1 MPVRLV
7 FVRNASKK
15 GDYLVLVTTDLT
27 LSEKDVIQTY
37 GKRWSIEVFFKMC
50 KSYLKLGKETR
61 SISYDALTA
70 HTSIVFA
77 RYMML
82 ALEQRRQVD
91 KRSIGELFFLTI
103 DELEDLRYLDALSLL
118 LELLINCAKEA
129 NILDEKQ
136 LKKLLNLFLAKLP
149 DFWGRCLIQCA

>member
-1 MPVRLV
+1 MMTVGNSTV
-7 FVRNASKK
+7 
-15 GDYLVLVTTDLT
+15 
-27 LSEKDVIQTY
+27 
-37 GKRWSIEVFFKMC
+37 
-50 KSYLKLGKETR
+50 SYT
-61 SISYDALTA
+61 
-70 HTSIVFA
+70 
-77 RYMML
+77 
-82 ALEQRRQVD
+82 
-91 KRSIGELFFLTI
+91 LFFLTI